1 MKTKISKF
9 HMIVQQYTLKSML
22 KRVVEWSYNVYNN
35 PDELLGHFAGYRAVS
50 YTKKVCIVQ
59 TWMIDLVYDLIV
71 YNKYGT
77 KEMSSQQALI
87 MIGYYN
93 NFKNDNSASN
103 EYRNN
108 NTDFL
113 LFVYGFSGEQ
123 FRFQTSNFF
132 EEFAREKYIL
142 EKISKTSKTDV
153 DVQSDFMIETQMSS
167 DLYSSIIFLIINY
180 FETIKPYAS
189 GNDLENWCSTTSI
202 PFCDVERVKNK
213 YTISLDGIRNSPLK
227 RQVFYTNPFIIIDDE
242 LLAVNPYILLCLFT
256 NSNYWIIRNRYMNMN
271 SRNFT
276 NAFGIYFENYVE
288 EILNNTVDKTCSLK
302 VPTVKGEKRADWK
315 IQLGKYDILVEQK
328 CSLPFLSIKQNETDV
343 KSTKKYITK
352 YWGEAVEQL
361 ERTEVAYSLK
371 QPIKIVLVYDQYFK
385 SESLENMFDIRKDL
399 TNDGHYWLV
408 TIRDFEILMML
419 YKTDR
424 NTFDEI
430 MEEKIKAETTFSKDG
445 RDLSLFYEKHKITD
459 NEYLK
464 SFGIYNEFTK
474 ITDYL
479 LSEIKR

>member
-1 MKTKISKF
+1 
-9 HMIVQQYTLKSML
+9 
-22 KRVVEWSYNVYNN
+22 
-35 PDELLGHFAGYRAVS
+35 
-50 YTKKVCIVQ
+50 
-59 TWMIDLVYDLIV
+59 
-71 YNKYGT
+71 
-77 KEMSSQQALI
+77 
-87 MIGYYN
+87 
-93 NFKNDNSASN
+93 
-103 EYRNN
+103 
-108 NTDFL
+108 
-113 LFVYGFSGEQ
+113 
-123 FRFQTSNFF
+123 
-132 EEFAREKYIL
+132 
-142 EKISKTSKTDV
+142 
-153 DVQSDFMIETQMSS
+153 
-167 DLYSSIIFLIINY
+167 
-180 FETIKPYAS
+180 
-189 GNDLENWCSTTSI
+189 
-202 PFCDVERVKNK
+202 
-213 YTISLDGIRNSPLK
+213 
-227 RQVFYTNPFIIIDDE
+227 
-242 LLAVNPYILLCLFT
+242 
-256 NSNYWIIRNRYMNMN
+256 MNMN

-288 EILNNTVDKTCSLK
+288 EILNNTVDKTCFLK

-385 SESLENMFDIRKDL
+385 SESLENLFDIRKDL
-399 TNDGHYWLV
+399 TNDGRYWLV